1 MVGGGCVY
9 TAFAVFG
16 LFYSGDEAPADSA
29 EDEFGGA
36 MEGEFFHDAGA
47 VGFDGVEAQG
57 ELGGDFLVAV
67 AFGEELVDVTFAFGE
82 EVVAVV
88 GRGVEHGL
96 LEEAADGGAE
106 EALALGYG
114 KDGFDEFGF
123 EAILEDV
130 AAGAFADGA
139 EDVAFV
145 GVHAEHED
153 GGGGV
158 EAVKL
163 GEGFEAIEA
172 FHADIEEDKIGEVK
186 ASEFDGFGAGTGF
199 GNDL

>member
-1 MVGGGCVY
+1 LSIQRFLY
-9 TAFAVFG
+9 ETYFSRNKATADG
-16 LFYSGDEAPADSA
+16 A

-47 VGFDGVEAQG
+47 VGFDGVEAEG

-67 AFGEELVDVTFAFGE
+67 AFGEELVDVTFAVGE

-88 GRGVEHGL
+88 GRGVENGS

-106 EALALGYG
+106 EALALGDG
-114 KDGFDEFGF
+114 EDGFDEFGF

-139 EDVAFV
+139 EDVAFI
-145 GVHAEHED
+145 GVHAEHEHR
-153 GGGGV
+153 GGGG
-158 EAVKL
+158 EAADL
-163 GEGFEAIEA
+163 GEGFEAVEA
-172 FHADIEEDKIGEVK
+172 FHTDVEEDEIGEVK